1 LAPWNILTLPL
12 WKISSIQQK
21 FYINNAV
28 LVVAGDFEKL
38 PKNGLKNTLAKSKG
52 KKIENKISLKNQ

>member
-12 WKISSIQQK
+12 WKISRHSKK
-21 FYINNAV
+21 FYIPNNAV

-38 PKNGLKNTLAKSKG
+38 LPKNGLKNTLAKSKKA
-52 KKIENKISLKNQ
+52 KKLKTKFH